1 MPEKDLPDYYAIL
14 QVSPTATQDE
24 ISKAYRRLAKEYHP
38 DKAGT
43 ASAGVQKLAEEELK
57 KINNAYDVLGDAEK
71 RRNYDK
77 EVAERK
83 AESDRERIEREKAA
97 KYAHI
102 QDLYES
108 GDFEGAIREAEDLHA
123 RFPDDADCRNQYAA
137 LLHMWAVWLAEQG
150 RLADAAAQLRLAAK
164 HCLDRELEA
173 KIRADLELLLARI
186 RGATPTAS
194 RRTASEPPT
203 SESTSAVPPGP
214 PPSPPPPPGA
224 ATSPPAPP
232 PSPYPP
238 TPRASPKVIL
248 TWVVIGVWS
257 LGALIA
263 AATFLGKHSE
273 SKSDHPNSQAT
284 SAYKPV
290 TRKPSVPAP
299 VAPIVTPPG
308 IGYQKRQWTNS
319 LGMIFVPVPGTSVQ
333 FSIWDTRVR
342 DFAAFVQGTGYE
354 ATKVV
359 NSLRENG
366 WKRRGDTW
374 KSPGFPQGP
383 THPVV
388 DLSWGDAKEFCK
400 WLTQK
405 ERDNGRIRDW
415 QEYRLPTDA
424 EWSIAVGRTEYPWG
438 NQWPPPEG
446 AGNYAGEE
454 AKSGLPSNWLI
465 IDDYNDGWPRTSPV
479 GSFRA
484 NQFGL
489 YDMGGNVW
497 QWVEDLIGRGQ
508 TARVIRGGSWRNS
521 TSGTM
526 RSSNSAPC
534 TPDEGFCDLGFRCV
548 LAGHSFN

>member
-1 MPEKDLPDYYAIL
+1 
-14 QVSPTATQDE
+14 
-24 ISKAYRRLAKEYHP
+24 
-38 DKAGT
+38 
-43 ASAGVQKLAEEELK
+43 
-57 KINNAYDVLGDAEK
+57 
-71 RRNYDK
+71 
-77 EVAERK
+77 
-83 AESDRERIEREKAA
+83 
-97 KYAHI
+97 
-102 QDLYES
+102 
-108 GDFEGAIREAEDLHA
+108 
-123 RFPDDADCRNQYAA
+123 
-137 LLHMWAVWLAEQG
+137 
-150 RLADAAAQLRLAAK
+150 
-164 HCLDRELEA
+164 
-173 KIRADLELLLARI
+173 
-186 RGATPTAS
+186 
-194 RRTASEPPT
+194 
-203 SESTSAVPPGP
+203 
-214 PPSPPPPPGA
+214 
-224 ATSPPAPP
+224 
-232 PSPYPP
+232 
-238 TPRASPKVIL
+238 
-248 TWVVIGVWS
+248 
-257 LGALIA
+257 
-263 AATFLGKHSE
+263 
-273 SKSDHPNSQAT
+273 
-284 SAYKPV
+284 
-290 TRKPSVPAP
+290 
-299 VAPIVTPPG
+299 
-308 IGYQKRQWTNS
+308 
-319 LGMIFVPVPGTSVQ
+319 
-333 FSIWDTRVR
+333 
-342 DFAAFVQGTGYE
+342 
-354 ATKVV
+354 
-359 NSLRENG
+359 
-366 WKRRGDTW
+366 
-374 KSPGFPQGP
+374 
-383 THPVV
+383 VV